1 MPNDQHST
9 DREYDEYEE
18 LQILRNKE
26 PSKWRLLT
34 VDEVLNMPR
43 PKWLIE
49 GILKEG
55 TLAVLYGEPK
65 STKSFVALDWAVSV
79 RGR

>member
-49 GILKEG
+49 GFL
-55 TLAVLYGEPK
+55 
-65 STKSFVALDWAVSV
+65 
-79 RGR
+79 